1 MFKQFINNLN
11 GNEVYMLFSLLIFFV
26 FFIVATVVLIRMKKS
41 HVDYMSSIPL
51 RKEEVAHQN

>member
-26 FFIVATVVLIRMKKS
+26 FFIVATVVLIRMKKT
-41 HVDYMSSIPL
+41 HVNYMSSIPL
-51 RKEEVAHQN
+51 NTEFEDHN